1 MMRLI
6 RLAVI
11 VASGLALAANAE
23 AQQGRG
29 GQRAAP
35 APAPAPQPAPAPP
48 QGEPPP
54 PPYEKELLRLAE
66 VLGSLAFLRSL
77 CTAKDAP
84 EWPRRMQALI
94 EAEGTTPAR
103 KERLAGAY
111 NRGYR
116 GFSITYRIC
125 TDSAAEATARYLK
138 EGEALSRGIAGR
150 FGG

>member
-1 MMRLI
+1 MMLLA
-6 RLAVI
+6 RLAM
-11 VASGLALAANAE
+11 VAALALALAANAG

-29 GQRAAP
+29 GQRSAP
-35 APAPAPQPAPAPP
+35 APAPAPPPAPAQP
-48 QGEPPP
+48 QPEPPP

-77 CTAKDAP
+77 CTAQDAP
-84 EWPRRMQALI
+84 EWPRRMQALV